1 MTNLIL
7 LLYVV
12 PMLITFLLIYF
23 DDDIK
28 TVGDLLKYIWVCLTP
43 FVNLTVIA
51 TFIIMFIY
59 ESCEIK
65 RLVKNICKIKI
76 KK

>member
-1 MTNLIL
+1 MINLIL
-7 LLYVV
+7 ILYVA
-12 PMLITFLLIYF
+12 PMLITFLIIYF

-28 TVGDLLKYIWVCLTP
+28 TVGDLLKCIRICLTP
-43 FVNLTVIA
+43 FVNFTPIA